1 MNNKE
6 LNIALGKLF
15 NGIELDTHKVE
26 LNIFSDYIKELDKI
40 GTKTLNKSEEDLEQ
54 IKKIVRRNISNLNK
68 LKSKS
73 DNIHKAYM
81 KDGDRV
87 SKELDIAPAQIPDF
101 QRLNKLYFYIDR
113 LTSDMLQE
121 YKKLS

>member
-1 MNNKE
+1 MSYFKNLE
-6 LNIALGKLF
+6 EEQSRLNLKS
-15 NGIELDTHKVE
+15 EKVE
-26 LNIFSDYIKELDKI
+26 LSIFLDYIKELDKI

-54 IKKIVRRNISNLNK
+54 IKKIVTRNISNLKK

-101 QRLNKLYFYIDR
+101 KKLDKLYFYIDK
-113 LTSDMLQE
+113 LISNMLQE

>member
-1 MNNKE
+1 MNYFKNLSE
-6 LNIALGKLF
+6 EQNRLNLKSEK
-15 NGIELDTHKVE
+15 IELS
-26 LNIFSDYIKELDKI
+26 IFLDYIKELDKI
-40 GTKTLNKSEEDLEQ
+40 GTKTLNKSEEDLEE

-81 KDGDRV
+81 KDGDRI

-101 QRLNKLYFYIDR
+101 KKLDKLYFYIDN
-113 LTSDMLQE
+113 LINDMLQE